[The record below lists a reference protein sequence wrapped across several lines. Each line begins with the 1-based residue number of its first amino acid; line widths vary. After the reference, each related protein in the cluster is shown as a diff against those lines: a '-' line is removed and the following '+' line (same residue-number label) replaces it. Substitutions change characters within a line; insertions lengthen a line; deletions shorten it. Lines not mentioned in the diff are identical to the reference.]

1 VADYFTKKDAEEL
14 KEEITKIIE
23 KSIEE
28 NRKEFQRYIGIVSED
43 FQHKLNFVIDVQVDI
58 KRDVAGLK
66 TDVAG
71 LKTDVAG
78 LKTDVAGLKT
88 DVAGLKTDVAGLK
101 TKTDVIYSELVSH
114 RDNTELHAQKAKRK
128 KAG

>member
-1 VADYFTKKDAEEL
+1 MADYFTKKDAEEL

-71 LKTDVAG
+71 LKT
-78 LKTDVAGLKT
+78 
-88 DVAGLKTDVAGLK
+88 
-101 TKTDVIYSELVSH
+101 KTDVIYSELVSH